1 MPSTYRDGM
10 QDSDLHA
17 RTHTHAHRREELAET
32 SSKVQ
37 ETEDDDYFTGDA
49 VEKQSGSDASK

>member
-1 MPSTYRDGM
+1 M